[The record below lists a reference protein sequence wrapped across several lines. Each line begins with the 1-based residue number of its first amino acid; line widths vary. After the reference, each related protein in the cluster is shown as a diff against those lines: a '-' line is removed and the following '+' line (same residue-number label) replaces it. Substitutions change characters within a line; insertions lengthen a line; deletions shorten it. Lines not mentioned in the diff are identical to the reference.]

1 MIVLGK
7 TRRALLVKQLS
18 DLANLAIAALVF
30 GQFIRGQ
37 FSAMALRAGIALWI
51 IFAAIACAF
60 AVAEGADS

>member
-1 MIVLGK
+1 M
-7 TRRALLVKQLS
+7 KQLS